1 MPLLA
6 SLECRTNARGSRKLA
21 IARVD
26 LTCRYW
32 PATPG
37 TKCQGVIRGSFRG
50 GQRLALGVQ
59 CLAALP
65 GTQVPPKLDIDR
77 VGPLGVESECG
88 AVAVGRTYLLP
99 PLSSGGASLVRPWLR
114 FHTPLIEPDVR
125 RYRIRLSDKTS
136 RLLACNAVCSV

>member
-1 MPLLA
+1 VPLLA

-114 FHTPLIEPDVR
+114 FHTPLIEPDMR
-125 RYRIRLSDKTS
+125 ISRIRLSDKTS
-136 RLLACNAVCSV
+136 RLL